1 VHVAS
6 PTTLTGARSLGARSS
21 ARGVMPTRSGRKGP
35 RTEQQPMLPPQAPPP
50 PSLAG
55 GLGVVVKKD
64 TTIEALVVARVTE
77 AVGRGDGAAFEVL
90 YRAWFE
96 RVYGMARGITRRDES
111 FCLDVTQEVMLRVA
125 KGLPRIETE
134 GELAAWMGRA
144 ALSCAVDLM
153 RRETRRR
160 RREGAVA
167 RGESPVS
174 KSRGT
179 QGQEEEL
186 AWVVAELRKLPL
198 VEQGLLMQR
207 VANGSSLKEAGL
219 SVGIGEQAAHGRV
232 RRAMEKLRRLAREV
246 FP

>member
-1 VHVAS
+1 
-6 PTTLTGARSLGARSS
+6 
-21 ARGVMPTRSGRKGP
+21 
-35 RTEQQPMLPPQAPPP
+35 MLPPQAPPP

-55 GLGVVVKKD
+55 GLGVGVKKD
-64 TTIEALVVARVTE
+64 TTIEAMVVARVTE
-77 AVGRGDGAAFEVL
+77 GVGRGDGAAFEVL
-90 YRAWFE
+90 YRGWFE

-125 KGLPRIETE
+125 KSLPRIETE

-160 RREGAVA
+160 RRESAVA
-167 RGESPVS
+167 VSEESG
-174 KSRGT
+174 RDCRTT
-179 QGQEEEL
+179 QGLGRDGRATQEEL
-186 AWVVAELRKLPL
+186 AWVVAEIRKLPL

-246 FP
+246 LP

>member
-1 VHVAS
+1 
-6 PTTLTGARSLGARSS
+6 
-21 ARGVMPTRSGRKGP
+21 
-35 RTEQQPMLPPQAPPP
+35 MLPPQAPPP
-50 PSLAG
+50 PSLVG
-55 GLGVVVKKD
+55 GLGVGD
-64 TTIEALVVARVTE
+64 TTIEAMVVARVTD
-77 AVGRGDGAAFEVL
+77 AVGRGDSAAFEVL

-125 KGLPRIETE
+125 KSLPRIETE

-153 RRETRRR
+153 RRETRRK
-160 RREGAVA
+160 RRESAIAV
-167 RGESPVS
+167 REESG
-174 KSRGT
+174 RDCRTT
-179 QGQEEEL
+179 QEPGGDHRATQEEL

-219 SVGIGEQAAHGRV
+219 AVGIGEQAAHGRV
-232 RRAMEKLRRLAREV
+232 RRAMEKLRRMAREV
-246 FP
+246 LP